1 MSFLELSNFV
11 ESNFNSNKIQSK
23 NTFKLRVFARTERV
37 KIVKITRRTLCW
49 QCKWERERSEWQSER
64 GEVENSP
71 FRQRQ
76 KYVEKARRWRPSRSR
91 ATHAFLILFAEF
103 VISLNLHINQ
113 GILITL
119 TPHCQCQCQCKPMAK
134 VVAVAKKEALEMSQS
149 KSNVLKLG
157 LSSS

>member
-1 MSFLELSNFV
+1 
-11 ESNFNSNKIQSK
+11 
-23 NTFKLRVFARTERV
+23 
-37 KIVKITRRTLCW
+37 
-49 QCKWERERSEWQSER
+49 
-64 GEVENSP
+64 VENSP
-71 FRQRQ
+71 FRQWQ

-157 LSSS
+157 LSSSWNCYGSVDYALSEKVDILILKSSKVHHLKCRLEPVNYQDICTRDSWIFT